1 MSKVC
6 FNKLTESLHF
16 IALPSLIGAAL
27 FASVCIVSSANAAN
41 QFDSAQE
48 YGDLQESHFNAQG
61 VEEHNQDRAYG
72 YMHDTDELNN
82 IPTTAE
88 NSLSLGQGNIHIQGV
103 PSKAT
108 NSAINI
114 QNGASG
120 IQIKPGSSNMPMSS
134 SYGSMQIN
142 GGNSVATNMQI
153 NAAQDP
159 NAALQAGNANTANA
173 TQSGNVNTANTM
185 QSGNANTANGMLSG
199 HEPNN
204 GMPSG
209 NAAINGMQ
217 PSNGSSAEYSGIDPS
232 TMPIESEHYQS
243 GDDLLR
249 PAKPSA
255 IHERLTAQAAAK
267 AEAEAKAKAFA
278 EFMGKNSGQ
287 STDLNTY
294 ASNGS
299 HSMGPSHARAIDDQ
313 SSSAADLMMDSGAN
327 YGVPAMRRTIQDPVT
342 LAPIA
347 MSSNGIPSP
356 RNVVDNA
363 IASIDRAAAQA
374 AMSVSSV
381 NAKAALQAAFAS
393 NAQAASEN
401 AASMSLSLA
410 SNTSSNNLL
419 APSDNYANTNQLSA
433 NGTAS
438 PNTTTQLSANGTVSP
453 DTYTKQVSANTLS
466 TNEARAPESHE
477 PTIAEAYA
485 ERNAAFAQ
493 QFQSNNNANGQTQGT
508 KNALEK
514 NHSANSALGSDAVD
528 QAYSQATQDF
538 LNSPS
543 ESSNVESPVN
553 EAGLLKNKSDMACI
567 ELSHNTQVPM
577 YIRHNQCFELQGGNV
592 IATPVTVRGKLFV
605 KAGRNI
611 VLQSGSSITVAPGG
625 FFEVRG
631 DLNMMP
637 KTALNIDD
645 KAALTCSG
653 LINMMGGAVINTRGD
668 NQIRNIGR
676 FFIEPGAYISMAG
689 DTKMRNSGLIT
700 MNQSNIAFQNNGLF
714 ENAGTIKLENG
725 SMLAFKNKSKLT
737 NIGKIDLDKNSA
749 LALSGYAKFLNRRMF
764 TPDGKLFFEQ
774 NSIFENAAAFRQH
787 QSSEM
792 QLKNSAQ
799 IINNHTMDM
808 SGKALFT
815 GNARILNEGTFAVKK
830 SANVHTR
837 QRALMIN
844 TGTFRNEGGGF
855 TVDSQSN
862 FINENIVSGR
872 ESRTQGRHRL

>member
-1 MSKVC
+1 M
-6 FNKLTESLHF
+6 
-16 IALPSLIGAAL
+16 GAAL
-27 FASVCIVSSANAAN
+27 FASVCVVSSANAAN

-114 QNGASG
+114 QSGSSG

-142 GGNSVATNMQI
+142 GGNSAATNMQI
-153 NAAQDP
+153 NAAQDS
-159 NAALQAGNANTANA
+159 NAAMQAGNANTANA
-173 TQSGNVNTANTM
+173 I
-185 QSGNANTANGMLSG
+185 QSGNANTANGMQ
-199 HEPNN
+199 
-204 GMPSG
+204 PS
-209 NAAINGMQ
+209 NAAITGMQ
-217 PSNGSSAEYSGIDPS
+217 SGNGSSAAYSVIDPS

-255 IHERLTAQAAAK
+255 IHERLTAQAAAR

-278 EFMGKNSGQ
+278 EFMGKNSEQ

-299 HSMGPSHARAIDDQ
+299 HSMGPSHARAIEAQ
-313 SSSAADLMMDSGAN
+313 SSSAADRMMDSGAN
-327 YGVPAMRRTIQDPVT
+327 YGVPTMRRTIQDPVT

-393 NAQAASEN
+393 NAQAASEK
-401 AASMSLSLA
+401 AASMSRSLA

-419 APSDNYANTNQLSA
+419 APSDNYANTKQV
-433 NGTAS
+433 
-438 PNTTTQLSANGTVSP
+438 SANGTVSP
-453 DTYTKQVSANTLS
+453 DTYTKQVSANGTVSSDANTQQASANTLS
-466 TNEARAPESHE
+466 ADEASAPESHE

-508 KNALEK
+508 NNALEK
-514 NHSANSALGSDAVD
+514 NHSANSALGADAVD

-543 ESSNVESPVN
+543 ESANVESPVN

-567 ELSHNTQVPM
+567 ELSHDTQVPM

-592 IATPVTVRGKLFV
+592 IDTPVTVRGKLFV

-700 MNQSNIAFQNNGLF
+700 MNQSNIAFQNNGFF

-725 SMLAFKNKSKLT
+725 SMLAFKDKSKLT

-749 LALSGYAKFLNRRMF
+749 LALSGYAKLLNRRMF
-764 TPDGKLFFEQ
+764 APDGKLFFEQ
-774 NSIFENAAAFRQH
+774 SSIFENAAAFRQH

-808 SGKALFT
+808 SGKAIFT
-815 GNARILNEGTFAVKK
+815 GNARILNEGSFAVKK
-830 SANVHTR
+830 SANVHTG

>member
-173 TQSGNVNTANTM
+173 TQSGNVNTAN
-185 QSGNANTANGMLSG
+185 GMLSG

-278 EFMGKNSGQ
+278 EFMGKNSEQ

-299 HSMGPSHARAIDDQ
+299 HSMGQSHARAIDDQ
-313 SSSAADLMMDSGAN
+313 SSSAADRMMDSGAN

-508 KNALEK
+508 NNALEK

-567 ELSHNTQVPM
+567 ELSHDTQVPM

-808 SGKALFT
+808 SGKAIFT

>member
-16 IALPSLIGAAL
+16 IALPSLMGAAL

-108 NSAINI
+108 NSTINI
-114 QNGASG
+114 QSGSSG
-120 IQIKPGSSNMPMSS
+120 IQIKPGSSNMSMSS

-142 GGNSVATNMQI
+142 GGNSAATNMQI
-153 NAAQDP
+153 NAAQDS
-159 NAALQAGNANTANA
+159 NAAMQAGNANTAN
-173 TQSGNVNTANTM
+173 SI
-185 QSGNANTANGMLSG
+185 QSGNANTANGMQ
-199 HEPNN
+199 
-204 GMPSG
+204 PS
-209 NAAINGMQ
+209 NATTANGMQ
-217 PSNGSSAEYSGIDPS
+217 PGNGSSAAYSVIDPS
-232 TMPIESEHYQS
+232 TMPIESQHYQS

-278 EFMGKNSGQ
+278 EFMGKKSEQ

-299 HSMGPSHARAIDDQ
+299 HSMGPSHARAIEAQ
-313 SSSAADLMMDSGAN
+313 SSSAADRMMDSGTN

-356 RNVVDNA
+356 RNVVDKA

-374 AMSVSSV
+374 AMSVSSK

-393 NAQAASEN
+393 NAQEASEK
-401 AASMSLSLA
+401 AASMSHALA
-410 SNTSSNNLL
+410 SNTNSNNIL
-419 APSDNYANTNQLSA
+419 APSDNYANIK
-433 NGTAS
+433 
-438 PNTTTQLSANGTVSP
+438 QLSANGTVSP

-493 QFQSNNNANGQTQGT
+493 QFQSNNNTNGQTQGT
-508 KNALEK
+508 NNALEK
-514 NHSANSALGSDAVD
+514 NQAANSALGADAVD

-543 ESSNVESPVN
+543 ESANVESPVN

-700 MNQSNIAFQNNGLF
+700 MNQSNIAFQNNGFF

-725 SMLAFKNKSKLT
+725 SMLAFKDKSKLT

-749 LALSGYAKFLNRRMF
+749 LALSGYAKLLNRRMF
-764 TPDGKLFFEQ
+764 APDGKLFFEQ

-815 GNARILNEGTFAVKK
+815 GNARILNEGSFAVKK
-830 SANVHTR
+830 SANVHTG

>member
-6 FNKLTESLHF
+6 FNKLTESLNLL
-16 IALPSLIGAAL
+16 AKASLIGTAL
-27 FASVCIVSSANAAN
+27 CASVCVVGTVHAAN

-61 VEEHNQDRAYG
+61 IEEQSPHRSYG

-82 IPTTAE
+82 IPTTSE
-88 NSLSLGQGNIHIQGV
+88 NSLSLGQGNIHIQSV
-103 PSKAT
+103 PSNAAKAS
-108 NSAINI
+108 SAMHI
-114 QNGASG
+114 QPRSSG
-120 IQIKPGSSNMPMSS
+120 IYIKQGSSALANPSDPMQINSGS
-134 SYGSMQIN
+134 SMQIN
-142 GGNSVATNMQI
+142 ASDPMQI
-153 NAAQDP
+153 NANDP
-159 NAALQAGNANTANA
+159 MQINAGSSMQINAGGTN
-173 TQSGNVNTANTM
+173 M
-185 QSGNANTANGMLSG
+185 QMGSSHGAMQINGS
-199 HEPNN
+199 NDI
-204 GMPSG
+204 
-209 NAAINGMQ
+209 AAIHIIGGQAPNSAAPSQNDAASINAMQ
-217 PSNGSSAEYSGIDPS
+217 AKDASSAEYRGVDPS
-232 TMPIESEHYQS
+232 TLNANETEHYQS

-278 EFMGKNSGQ
+278 EFMGKNSEF
-287 STDLNTY
+287 SHDLNTY
-294 ASNGS
+294 AANGQGS
-299 HSMGPSHARAIDDQ
+299 QSMGPSHARAIDNQ
-313 SSSAADLMMDSGAN
+313 SSRPSDRIMGNGAN
-327 YGVPAMRRTIQDPVT
+327 YGVPTMRRTIQDPVT
-342 LAPIA
+342 LAPITLP
-347 MSSNGIPSP
+347 SNGIPSP

-363 IASIDRAAAQA
+363 IASIDRAASKA
-374 AMSVSSV
+374 AMTVSSA

-393 NAQAASEN
+393 NAQAASEK
-401 AASMSLSLA
+401 AAALTNSLA
-410 SNTSSNNLL
+410 SEITSNNLL
-419 APSDNYANTNQLSA
+419 SQTNSQQIAANTSQASDSSA
-433 NGTAS
+433 DEN
-438 PNTTTQLSANGTVSP
+438 
-453 DTYTKQVSANTLS
+453 
-466 TNEARAPESHE
+466 HE

-493 QFQSNNNANGQTQGT
+493 QFQSSNNAQVANDATAANNQAVNSASGI
-508 KNALEK
+508 NALDK
-514 NHSANSALGSDAVD
+514 
-528 QAYSQATQDF
+528 AYSQATQDF
-538 LNSPS
+538 MNSPS
-543 ESSNVESPVN
+543 ESTNVESPVN

-567 ELSHNTQVPM
+567 ELSHESQVPM

-637 KTALNIDD
+637 NTALNIDD

-653 LINMMGGAVINTRGD
+653 LINMTSGSVINTRGE

-676 FFIEPGAYISMAG
+676 FFIEPNAFIYMAG

-725 SMLAFKNKSKLT
+725 STLAFKDKSKFT
-737 NIGKIDLDKNSA
+737 NIGKIDLDQNSS
-749 LALSGYAKFLNRRMF
+749 LSISGYSKFINRRMF
-764 TPDGKLFFEQ
+764 APNGKLFFEQ
-774 NSIFENAAAFRQH
+774 NSIWENAAAFRQH
-787 QSSEM
+787 QNSQI

-799 IINNHTMDM
+799 LINNHTIDI

-815 GNARILNEGTFAVKK
+815 GNARILNEGSFAVKK
-830 SANVHTR
+830 SGNVHTG

-844 TGTFRNEGGGF
+844 TGTFRNEGGDF
-855 TVDSQSN
+855 TVDNQSN

>member
-1 MSKVC
+1 M
-6 FNKLTESLHF
+6 
-16 IALPSLIGAAL
+16 GAAL
-27 FASVCIVSSANAAN
+27 FASVCVVSSANAAN

-72 YMHDTDELNN
+72 YMHDTEELNN

-114 QNGASG
+114 QSGSSG
-120 IQIKPGSSNMPMSS
+120 IQIKPGSSNMSMSS

-142 GGNSVATNMQI
+142 GSNNVATNMQI

-159 NAALQAGNANTANA
+159 NAAMQPSNANTANA
-173 TQSGNVNTANTM
+173 IQ
-185 QSGNANTANGMLSG
+185 
-199 HEPNN
+199 
-204 GMPSG
+204 PS

-217 PSNGSSAEYSGIDPS
+217 PSNANTVNGMQPSNGSSAAYSVIDPS

-278 EFMGKNSGQ
+278 EFMGKNSEQ

-299 HSMGPSHARAIDDQ
+299 HSMGPSHARAIEDQ
-313 SSSAADLMMDSGAN
+313 SSSAADRMMDSGAN

-393 NAQAASEN
+393 NAQAASEK
-401 AASMSLSLA
+401 AASMSRSLA

-419 APSDNYANTNQLSA
+419 APSDNYADTKQLSA
-433 NGTAS
+433 NGS
-438 PNTTTQLSANGTVSP
+438 VSP
-453 DTYTKQVSANTLS
+453 DANTQQASANTLS
-466 TNEARAPESHE
+466 TNEASAPESHE

-508 KNALEK
+508 NNALEK
-514 NHSANSALGSDAVD
+514 NHAANSALDADAVD

-543 ESSNVESPVN
+543 ESANVESPVN

-567 ELSHNTQVPM
+567 ELSHDTQVPM

-592 IATPVTVRGKLFV
+592 IDTPVTVRGKLFV

-700 MNQSNIAFQNNGLF
+700 MNQSNISFQNNGFF

-725 SMLAFKNKSKLT
+725 SMLAFKDKSKLT

-749 LALSGYAKFLNRRMF
+749 LALSGYAKLLNRRMF
-764 TPDGKLFFEQ
+764 APDGKLFFEQ

-808 SGKALFT
+808 SGKAIFT
-815 GNARILNEGTFAVKK
+815 GNARILNEGSFAVKK
-830 SANVHTR
+830 SANVHTG

>member
-1 MSKVC
+1 M
-6 FNKLTESLHF
+6 
-16 IALPSLIGAAL
+16 GAAL
-27 FASVCIVSSANAAN
+27 FASVCVVSSANAAN

-82 IPTTAE
+82 IPTTSE

-114 QNGASG
+114 QSGASG
-120 IQIKPGSSNMPMSS
+120 IQIKPGSSNMTMSS

-142 GGNSVATNMQI
+142 GGNSAATNMQI
-153 NAAQDP
+153 NATQDP
-159 NAALQAGNANTANA
+159 NAAMQAV
-173 TQSGNVNTANTM
+173 NVNTANAI
-185 QSGNANTANGMLSG
+185 QSGNANTANGMQ
-199 HEPNN
+199 
-204 GMPSG
+204 PS

-217 PSNGSSAEYSGIDPS
+217 SGNDSSAAYSVIDPS

-278 EFMGKNSGQ
+278 EFMGKNSEQ

-299 HSMGPSHARAIDDQ
+299 HSMGPSHARAIEDR
-313 SSSAADLMMDSGAN
+313 SSSTADRMMDSGAN

-393 NAQAASEN
+393 NAQAASEK
-401 AASMSLSLA
+401 AASMSRSLA
-410 SNTSSNNLL
+410 SNTSSKNLL
-419 APSDNYANTNQLSA
+419 APSDNYADTKQLSA
-433 NGTAS
+433 D
-438 PNTTTQLSANGTVSP
+438 GTVSP
-453 DTYTKQVSANTLS
+453 DTYTKQVSANSSVSPDANTQQASANTLS
-466 TNEARAPESHE
+466 TNEASAPESHE

-493 QFQSNNNANGQTQGT
+493 QFQSNNNTNGQTQGT
-508 KNALEK
+508 NNALEK
-514 NHSANSALGSDAVD
+514 NQAANSALGADAVD

-543 ESSNVESPVN
+543 ESANVESPVN

-567 ELSHNTQVPM
+567 ELSHDTQVPM

-592 IATPVTVRGKLFV
+592 IDTPVTVRGKLFV

-700 MNQSNIAFQNNGLF
+700 MNQSNIAFQNNGFF

-725 SMLAFKNKSKLT
+725 SMLAFKDKSKLT

-749 LALSGYAKFLNRRMF
+749 LALSGYAKLLNRRMF
-764 TPDGKLFFEQ
+764 APDGKLFFEQ

-808 SGKALFT
+808 SGKAIFK
-815 GNARILNEGTFAVKK
+815 GNARILNEGSFAVKK
-830 SANVHTR
+830 SANVHTG

>member
-1 MSKVC
+1 M
-6 FNKLTESLHF
+6 
-16 IALPSLIGAAL
+16 GAAL

-159 NAALQAGNANTANA
+159 NAAMQSGNANTANAIQAGNANTANTMQAGNANTANA
-173 TQSGNVNTANTM
+173 M
-185 QSGNANTANGMLSG
+185 QSGNANTANGMQPG
-199 HEPNN
+199 HGPNN

-232 TMPIESEHYQS
+232 TMSIEREHYQS

-299 HSMGPSHARAIDDQ
+299 QSMGPSHARAIDDQ

-374 AMSVSSV
+374 AMSVSSE

-393 NAQAASEN
+393 NAQEASET
-401 AASMSLSLA
+401 AASMSHALA
-410 SNTSSNNLL
+410 RNTSSNNIL
-419 APSDNYANTNQLSA
+419 APSDNYANIK
-433 NGTAS
+433 
-438 PNTTTQLSANGTVSP
+438 QLSANGTVSP

-466 TNEARAPESHE
+466 TNEARAPENHE

-508 KNALEK
+508 NNALEK

-799 IINNHTMDM
+799 IINNHTMDI

>member
-1 MSKVC
+1 M
-6 FNKLTESLHF
+6 
-16 IALPSLIGAAL
+16 
-27 FASVCIVSSANAAN
+27 FASVCVVSSANAAN

-114 QNGASG
+114 QNSASG
-120 IQIKPGSSNMPMSS
+120 IQIKPGSSNMSMSS

-159 NAALQAGNANTANA
+159 NAATANA
-173 TQSGNVNTANTM
+173 M
-185 QSGNANTANGMLSG
+185 QSGNAT
-199 HEPNN
+199 
-204 GMPSG
+204 
-209 NAAINGMQ
+209 INGMQ
-217 PSNGSSAEYSGIDPS
+217 PSNAAITGMQSGNGSSAAYSVIDPS

-278 EFMGKNSGQ
+278 EFMGKNSEQ

-299 HSMGPSHARAIDDQ
+299 HSMGSSHARAIEAQ
-313 SSSAADLMMDSGAN
+313 SSSTADRMMDSGAN

-393 NAQAASEN
+393 NAQAASEK
-401 AASMSLSLA
+401 AASMSRSLA
-410 SNTSSNNLL
+410 SNTSSKNLL
-419 APSDNYANTNQLSA
+419 APSDNYADTKQVSA
-433 NGTAS
+433 NS
-438 PNTTTQLSANGTVSP
+438 SVSP
-453 DTYTKQVSANTLS
+453 DANTQQASANTLS
-466 TNEARAPESHE
+466 TNEASAPESHE

-493 QFQSNNNANGQTQGT
+493 QFQSNNNANGPTQGT
-508 KNALEK
+508 NNALEK
-514 NHSANSALGSDAVD
+514 NHSANSALGADAVD

-543 ESSNVESPVN
+543 ESANVESPVN

-567 ELSHNTQVPM
+567 ELSHDTQVPM

-592 IATPVTVRGKLFV
+592 IDTPVTVRGKLFV

-700 MNQSNIAFQNNGLF
+700 MNQSKIAFQNNGFF

-725 SMLAFKNKSKLT
+725 SMLAFKDKSKLT

-749 LALSGYAKFLNRRMF
+749 LALSGYAKLLNRRMF
-764 TPDGKLFFEQ
+764 APDGKLFFEQ

-808 SGKALFT
+808 SGKAIFT
-815 GNARILNEGTFAVKK
+815 GNARILNEGSFAVKK
-830 SANVHTR
+830 SANVHTG

>member
-108 NSAINI
+108 DSAINI
-114 QNGASG
+114 QSGSSG
-120 IQIKPGSSNMPMSS
+120 IQIKPGSSNMSMSS

-159 NAALQAGNANTANA
+159 NAAMQAGNANTANA
-173 TQSGNVNTANTM
+173 MQSGNVNTANTM

-199 HEPNN
+199 HVPNN

-217 PSNGSSAEYSGIDPS
+217 PSNGSSAAYSVIDPS

-299 HSMGPSHARAIDDQ
+299 QSMSPSHARAIDDQ

-393 NAQAASEN
+393 NAQAASEKT
-401 AASMSLSLA
+401 ASMSHSLA

-419 APSDNYANTNQLSA
+419 APSDNYANTKQV
-433 NGTAS
+433 
-438 PNTTTQLSANGTVSP
+438 SANGTVYS
-453 DTYTKQVSANTLS
+453 DSNTQQASANTLS

-508 KNALEK
+508 NNALEK

-567 ELSHNTQVPM
+567 ELSHDTQVPM

>member
-1 MSKVC
+1 M
-6 FNKLTESLHF
+6 
-16 IALPSLIGAAL
+16 GAAL

-159 NAALQAGNANTANA
+159 NAAMQSGNANTANA
-173 TQSGNVNTANTM
+173 M
-185 QSGNANTANGMLSG
+185 QSGNANTANGMQPG
-199 HEPNN
+199 HGPNN

-232 TMPIESEHYQS
+232 TMPIEREHYQS

-299 HSMGPSHARAIDDQ
+299 QSMGPSHARAIDDQ
-313 SSSAADLMMDSGAN
+313 SSSAADRMMDSGTN

-374 AMSVSSV
+374 AMSVSSE

-410 SNTSSNNLL
+410 SNTSSNNIL
-419 APSDNYANTNQLSA
+419 APSDNYANIKQLSA

-466 TNEARAPESHE
+466 TNKASAPESHE

-508 KNALEK
+508 NNALEK

>member
-1 MSKVC
+1 M
-6 FNKLTESLHF
+6 
-16 IALPSLIGAAL
+16 GAAL

-108 NSAINI
+108 NSAISI

-159 NAALQAGNANTANA
+159 NDALQAGNANTANA
-173 TQSGNVNTANTM
+173 M
-185 QSGNANTANGMLSG
+185 QSGNANTANGMQPG
-199 HEPNN
+199 HGPNN

-278 EFMGKNSGQ
+278 EFMGKNSEQ

-299 HSMGPSHARAIDDQ
+299 HSMGPSHARAIEAQ
-313 SSSAADLMMDSGAN
+313 SSSAADRMMDSGTN

-410 SNTSSNNLL
+410 SNTSSNNIL
-419 APSDNYANTNQLSA
+419 APSDNYANIKQLSA
-433 NGTAS
+433 NAQVYS
-438 PNTTTQLSANGTVSP
+438 
-453 DTYTKQVSANTLS
+453 DTNSKQVSANTLS

-508 KNALEK
+508 NNALEK

-764 TPDGKLFFEQ
+764 APDGKLFFEQ

-787 QSSEM
+787 QSSEI

>member
-1 MSKVC
+1 M
-6 FNKLTESLHF
+6 
-16 IALPSLIGAAL
+16 
-27 FASVCIVSSANAAN
+27 FASVCVVSSANAAN

-114 QNGASG
+114 QSGSSG
-120 IQIKPGSSNMPMSS
+120 IQIKPGSSNMSMSS

-159 NAALQAGNANTANA
+159 NAAMQAGNANTANA
-173 TQSGNVNTANTM
+173 I
-185 QSGNANTANGMLSG
+185 QSGNANTANGMQ
-199 HEPNN
+199 
-204 GMPSG
+204 PS
-209 NAAINGMQ
+209 NAAITGMQ
-217 PSNGSSAEYSGIDPS
+217 SGNGSSAAYSVIDPS

-278 EFMGKNSGQ
+278 EFMGKNSEQ

-299 HSMGPSHARAIDDQ
+299 HSMGPSHARAIEDQ
-313 SSSAADLMMDSGAN
+313 SSSTADRMMDSGAN

-393 NAQAASEN
+393 NAQAASEK
-401 AASMSLSLA
+401 AASMSRSLA
-410 SNTSSNNLL
+410 SNTSSKNLL
-419 APSDNYANTNQLSA
+419 APSDNYADTKQLSA
-433 NGTAS
+433 D
-438 PNTTTQLSANGTVSP
+438 GTVSP
-453 DTYTKQVSANTLS
+453 DTYTKQVSANSSVSPDANTQQASANTLS
-466 TNEARAPESHE
+466 THEAISPESHE

-508 KNALEK
+508 NNVLEK
-514 NHSANSALGSDAVD
+514 NQAANSALGADAVD

-567 ELSHNTQVPM
+567 ELSHDTQVPM

-689 DTKMRNSGLIT
+689 DTKIRNSGLIT
-700 MNQSNIAFQNNGLF
+700 MNKANITFQNNGFF

-725 SMLAFKNKSKLT
+725 AMLAFKDKSKLT

-749 LALSGYAKFLNRRMF
+749 LALSGYANFLNRRMF

-787 QSSEM
+787 QSSEL

-799 IINNHTMDM
+799 IINHHTMDM

-815 GNARILNEGTFAVKK
+815 GNARILNEGSFAVKK
-830 SANVHTR
+830 SANVHTG

>member
-6 FNKLTESLHF
+6 FNKLTESLHY
-16 IALPSLIGAAL
+16 IAPPSFMGAAL
-27 FASVCIVSSANAAN
+27 FAAVCVVSSANAAN

-88 NSLSLGQGNIHIQGV
+88 NSLSLGQGNIHIQGI
-103 PSKAT
+103 PSSTA

-114 QNGASG
+114 QSAASG
-120 IQIKPGSSNMPMSS
+120 IQIKPGNSNMPMSS
-134 SYGSMQIN
+134 SYDSMQIN
-142 GGNSVATNMQI
+142 GSNNVATNMQI
-153 NAAQDP
+153 NALQDP
-159 NAALQAGNANTANA
+159 NAA
-173 TQSGNVNTANTM
+173 M
-185 QSGNANTANGMLSG
+185 QSGNATAENAMQ
-199 HEPNN
+199 
-204 GMPSG
+204 SG

-217 PSNGSSAEYSGIDPS
+217 PGNGSSAAYSSIDPS

-267 AEAEAKAKAFA
+267 AEAEVKAKAFA
-278 EFMGKNSGQ
+278 EFMGKNSEQ

-299 HSMGPSHARAIDDQ
+299 HSMGQSHARAIVDQ
-313 SSSAADLMMDSGAN
+313 TSSAADRMMGSGAN

-347 MSSNGIPSP
+347 MSSNSIPSP

-363 IASIDRAAAQA
+363 IASIDRAAAKA
-374 AMSVSSV
+374 AMSVNSV

-401 AASMSLSLA
+401 AASMSRSLA
-410 SNTSSNNLL
+410 SKTSSNNLL
-419 APSDNYANTNQLSA
+419 APSDNYANSKQV
-433 NGTAS
+433 
-438 PNTTTQLSANGTVSP
+438 SANGTVSP
-453 DTYTKQVSANTLS
+453 DTNTKQVSANTLS
-466 TNEARAPESHE
+466 ADEASAPENHE

-508 KNALEK
+508 NNALEK
-514 NHSANSALGSDAVD
+514 DQAANSALGADAVD

-543 ESSNVESPVN
+543 ESANVESPVN

-567 ELSHNTQVPM
+567 ELSHDTQVPM

-637 KTALNIDD
+637 KTALNVDD

-676 FFIEPGAYISMAG
+676 FFIEPSAYISMAG

-725 SMLAFKNKSKLT
+725 SMLTFKDKSKLT

-749 LALSGYAKFLNRRMF
+749 LALSGYSKLLNRRMF
-764 TPDGKLFFEQ
+764 APDGKIFFEQ

-787 QSSEM
+787 QSSEL

-815 GNARILNEGTFAVKK
+815 GNARILNEGSFAVKK
-830 SANVHTR
+830 SANVHTG

-872 ESRTQGRHRL
+872 DSRTQGRHRL